1 MTDIFK
7 NNAETIENIN
17 KMYQDGKFKKYI
29 SNIYFPFYKNFEEFS
44 KMDFNFPLTVIVGKN
59 GSGKSS
65 ILHAL
70 YGCPK
75 GKSLGDFWFSTATDP
90 IKEGNK
96 DGKRHCFVYTYTDGD
111 IVDIKQVLKTRAL
124 RPGTKTKK
132 VNPDYW
138 ETSRPLE
145 KYHML
150 SKQRQAPIE
159 ENVIYLDF
167 RQELSAFDKFFY
179 FGDIK
184 GLKVSKKQDFIRE
197 ASPKLE
203 KVFTDNQKIYH
214 TRTGSNQNKEFE
226 KLSDYELRI
235 ASEILGTKY
244 ISGKIVKHHFYR
256 NWGYSALVKKG
267 DNSYTEAH
275 AGSGEYA
282 IIKLVHS
289 LEKIKSP
296 TLILLDE
303 PETSLYPGAQKR
315 LLQYL
320 LMVVQRTKSQMV
332 VSTHSEKF
340 ISESPQSAIK
350 AIHCD
355 VKTGVSDIIQNCSPN
370 TVFEELDL
378 PIRNTIQ
385 IVVEDVA
392 AKKLIDAVIKRE
404 KIKNIIVKTIGC
416 GADTLKN
423 YAIWNDAMF
432 DEKDKYYMLDGDQR
446 IDKINV
452 DTLPKKEYE
461 DQSFIENLVE
471 DIGKKMPFP
480 SSRSRNKRGK
490 KNAEDK
496 MKYEAEIKYLR
507 YFYNYVDFL
516 PYATPEDIV
525 FNAEFAQMLIENTG
539 STPAEFD
546 DKSSSKDKFYELAQ
560 KLQKNNSEYYSLMG
574 LFIDRW
580 ANKKEKGYDEIS
592 NYVKRLSQSQNKKW

>member
-1 MTDIFK
+1 M
-7 NNAETIENIN
+7 
-17 KMYQDGKFKKYI
+17 
-29 SNIYFPFYKNFEEFS
+29 
-44 KMDFNFPLTVIVGKN
+44 
-59 GSGKSS
+59 
-65 ILHAL
+65 
-70 YGCPK
+70 
-75 GKSLGDFWFSTATDP
+75 
-90 IKEGNK
+90 
-96 DGKRHCFVYTYTDGD
+96 
-111 IVDIKQVLKTRAL
+111 
-124 RPGTKTKK
+124 
-132 VNPDYW
+132 
-138 ETSRPLE
+138 
-145 KYHML
+145 
-150 SKQRQAPIE
+150 
-159 ENVIYLDF
+159 
-167 RQELSAFDKFFY
+167 
-179 FGDIK
+179 
-184 GLKVSKKQDFIRE
+184 
-197 ASPKLE
+197 
-203 KVFTDNQKIYH
+203 
-214 TRTGSNQNKEFE
+214 
-226 KLSDYELRI
+226 
-235 ASEILGTKY
+235 
-244 ISGKIVKHHFYR
+244 
-256 NWGYSALVKKG
+256 
-267 DNSYTEAH
+267 
-275 AGSGEYA
+275 
-282 IIKLVHS
+282 
-289 LEKIKSP
+289 
-296 TLILLDE
+296 
-303 PETSLYPGAQKR
+303 
-315 LLQYL
+315 
-320 LMVVQRTKSQMV
+320 
-332 VSTHSEKF
+332 
-340 ISESPQSAIK
+340 
-350 AIHCD
+350 
-355 VKTGVSDIIQNCSPN
+355 
-370 TVFEELDL
+370 
-378 PIRNTIQ
+378 
-385 IVVEDVA
+385 A

-461 DQSFIENLVE
+461 DQSFIANLVE